1 MTRFIEINPEKI
13 DNKLIDEASKIIKS
27 GGLVAFPTET
37 VYGLGADAFD
47 NDAVL
52 KIFKAKNR
60 PADNPLIVHVS
71 SEKMLQEVSLEI
83 PVIAKKLIKK
93 YWPGPLTLVLKKSNK
108 VPSVVSCGLD
118 TVAVRMPSN
127 KIVFELIKKSGVP
140 IAAPSAN
147 LSKSPSPTRAKH
159 VFDDL
164 SGRIDMI
171 IDGGEC
177 DIGLESTVLDI
188 SGNMPR
194 LLRPGKIS
202 LEELEKFIGKVETS
216 FSADKPA
223 SPGMKY
229 KHYSP
234 KAEVILVKRKEIIK
248 KFEQLKNQNKKVAV
262 FVFDEYKINADFYY
276 CFNKDFNLMARELF
290 TLFRMADSKNFDAII
305 VEEVEEKGLGRAIM
319 NRLKKAAW
327 SV

>member
-1 MTRFIEINPEKI
+1 MTKFIEINPEKI
-13 DNKLIDEASKIIKS
+13 DNKLIDEASEIIKS

-37 VYGLGADAFD
+37 VYGLGANALD
-47 NDAVL
+47 NKAVL

-71 SEKMLQEVSLEI
+71 SLEMLDEVAADVPE
-83 PVIAKKLIKK
+83 IAKKLIKK

-108 VPSVVSCGLD
+108 IPNGVTCGLD
-118 TVAVRMPSN
+118 SVAVRLPSN
-127 KIVFELIKKSGVP
+127 KIAFELIKNSGVP

-177 DIGLESTVLDI
+177 NIGLESTVLDV
-188 SGNMPR
+188 SGKVPR
-194 LLRPGKIS
+194 LLRPGKVS
-202 LEELEKFIGKVETS
+202 LEELENFIGKVETS

-234 KAEVILVKRKEIIK
+234 KAEVLVVKRNEIIK
-248 KFEQLKNQNKKVAV
+248 KLKGLKDKKTAV
-262 FVFDEYKINADFYY
+262 FVFDDLKLDSDFYY
-276 CFNKDFNLMARELF
+276 CFNKDFVLMARELF
-290 TLFRMADSKNFDAII
+290 NLFRMADNKNFDAII

-319 NRLKKAAW
+319 NRLRKAAGT
-327 SV
+327 V

>member
-1 MTRFIEINPEKI
+1 MTKFIEVNPEKI
-13 DNKLIDEASKIIKS
+13 DNKLITEACKIIKS

-37 VYGLGADAFD
+37 VYGLGANAFD

-83 PVIAKKLIKK
+83 HVIAKKLIKK

-108 VPSVVSCGLD
+108 VPSAVSCGLD

-127 KIVFELIKKSGVP
+127 KIAFELIKKSGVP

-147 LSKSPSPTRAKH
+147 LSKSPSSTRAKH

-177 DIGLESTVLDI
+177 DVGLESTVLDI

-194 LLRPGKIS
+194 LL
-202 LEELEKFIGKVETS
+202 
-216 FSADKPA
+216 
-223 SPGMKY
+223 
-229 KHYSP
+229 
-234 KAEVILVKRKEIIK
+234 
-248 KFEQLKNQNKKVAV
+248 
-262 FVFDEYKINADFYY
+262 
-276 CFNKDFNLMARELF
+276 
-290 TLFRMADSKNFDAII
+290 
-305 VEEVEEKGLGRAIM
+305 
-319 NRLKKAAW
+319 
-327 SV
+327 